1 VGIAHN
7 FTAADKSGI
16 KVSSPKRLGENVAET
31 AQLDVLDTHR
41 SNKNIFFPVER
52 PHSTLW

>member
-31 AQLDVLDTHR
+31 AA
-41 SNKNIFFPVER
+41 
-52 PHSTLW
+52 